1 MSKFKYKF
9 DNILQLREKLE
20 DIKKREYAEELQA
33 LEKKKKAKKQ
43 IEETLKNNIITLKKA
58 TTSNIDTNEVTM
70 YLKYQKVLKE
80 RNKIAAEELHKAT
93 LKTEDK
99 RSELLDAMKS
109 KKTLSVLKEKKLEQF
124 VEEEKKAEQ
133 QIIDEIVSFAYSN
146 NSD

>member
-58 TTSNIDTNEVTM
+58 TARNIDTNEVTM

-80 RNKIAAEELHKAT
+80 RNKIAAEELHKST